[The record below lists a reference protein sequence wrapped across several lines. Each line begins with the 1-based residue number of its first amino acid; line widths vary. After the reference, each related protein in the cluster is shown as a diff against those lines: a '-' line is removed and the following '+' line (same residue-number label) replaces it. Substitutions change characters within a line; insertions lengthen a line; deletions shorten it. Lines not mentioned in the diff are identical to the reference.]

1 MRLSEDIKPISYVKA
16 NTGKV
21 LEQVNTSGPM
31 VITRNGEASA
41 VLIGVKAHDK
51 MRESLALLKILSM
64 GSKGIEEGKGI
75 RPRLCSRACA
85 NAFARRRM
93 LSPEGRICFP
103 ARFGIRAPF
112 DVPEKITHGDQ
123 PARGKHSPQR
133 RGGIRKR
140 VRHPVVAFR
149 PDDTANIPFPRPPAP
164 IYGPPPKEA

>member
-75 RPRLCSRACA
+75 PAKAVFSRLRERVREET
-85 NAFARRRM
+85 NAVARR
-93 LSPEGRICFP
+93 
-103 ARFGIRAPF
+103 
-112 DVPEKITHGDQ
+112 
-123 PARGKHSPQR
+123 
-133 RGGIRKR
+133 
-140 VRHPVVAFR
+140 
-149 PDDTANIPFPRPPAP
+149 PDMFPRPVRHTSAL
-164 IYGPPPKEA
+164 